1 MRGLP
6 LVSLYPQE
14 NMYAKVAFPIPYVEH
29 FTYKINP
36 KLAETAEPGMPVL
49 APFRTQTAVGIILE
63 LTDRGDLPRKDL
75 KEIVGFGD
83 INLTVKPDI
92 MTLAK
97 LTARRKN
104 LTFIPAR

>member
-1 MRGLP
+1 
-6 LVSLYPQE
+6 
-14 NMYAKVAFPIPYVEH
+14 
-29 FTYKINP
+29 
-36 KLAETAEPGMPVL
+36 MPVL

-97 LTARRKN
+97 LTARRYATTPGPPVPCKRKN